1 VLTPAVLAL
10 LAVGAVVLLLP
21 PRLELRAAPHVRAP
35 DWRPGQAAA
44 RRAAELEWV
53 ESLVAELRAGSDPR
67 SALVISAAATPRP
80 VVPAALAAARAGA
93 EVADALTADA
103 VASELLR
110 GVAACWSVA
119 EGSGAGLASALVS
132 LADSARAAER
142 VRRELH
148 AGLAEPR
155 ATAVV
160 LAGLPLLGLL
170 LGTALGAEP
179 LSWLLGSSAGRV
191 VLCLGLGLELLG
203 AWWAW
208 RIATRLEAQ
217 L

>member
-1 VLTPAVLAL
+1 
-10 LAVGAVVLLLP
+10 
-21 PRLELRAAPHVRAP
+21 
-35 DWRPGQAAA
+35 
-44 RRAAELEWV
+44 
-53 ESLVAELRAGSDPR
+53 
-67 SALVISAAATPRP
+67 
-80 VVPAALAAARAGA
+80 
-93 EVADALTADA
+93 
-103 VASELLR
+103 
-110 GVAACWSVA
+110 VA

-155 ATAVV
+155 ATAMV

-170 LGTALGAEP
+170 LGTALGADP

>member
-1 VLTPAVLAL
+1 
-10 LAVGAVVLLLP
+10 
-21 PRLELRAAPHVRAP
+21 VRAP

-155 ATAVV
+155 ATAMV

-170 LGTALGAEP
+170 LGTALGADP

-191 VLCLGLGLELLG
+191 VLGLGLGLEVLG